1 MMDMATSPLP
11 TLSSSAT
18 TTTAARIPRPATIAR
33 DALYLCAGLPAGIVT
48 FSVLV
53 TGLSLAAGLAIT
65 LVGIPVMLATL
76 YASRLMGDVER
87 RRAGWVLGVP
97 VTRTARPWRGGL
109 WERTKTAFTDVG
121 AWRDMVWGLILLPL
135 GILGFTVAVT
145 AWSTALGL
153 LTSPL
158 WYWALPDNDNPDNAT
173 LNYLNNHAAG
183 PSAVRVA
190 AGLVLIPVA
199 IFLCR
204 ALADATARA
213 ARALLN
219 H

>member
-1 MMDMATSPLP
+1 MATSPLP
-11 TLSSSAT
+11 ALSSSA
-18 TTTAARIPRPATIAR
+18 AKPVRIPRPATVAR

-65 LVGIPVMLATL
+65 LVGVPVMLATL
-76 YASRLMGDVER
+76 CAARLMGDVER
-87 RRAGWVLGVP
+87 RRAGWVLDAP
-97 VTRTARPWRGGL
+97 VTRTARPWRGGI
-109 WERTKTAFTDVG
+109 WARTKAAFTDVG
-121 AWRDMVWGLILLPL
+121 AWRDMVWGLILMPL
-135 GILGFTVAVT
+135 GIFGFTVAVT
-145 AWSTALGL
+145 VWSTALGL

-173 LNYLNNHAAG
+173 LNYLNSHAAG
-183 PSAVRVA
+183 PAAVRVV

-204 ALADATARA
+204 ALADATARG

>member
-1 MMDMATSPLP
+1 MMAMATSPLP
-11 TLSSSAT
+11 TLSSSA
-18 TTTAARIPRPATIAR
+18 AKPVRIPRPATIAH

-65 LVGIPVMLATL
+65 LVGVPVMLATL
-76 YASRLMGDVER
+76 YAARLMGDVER
-87 RRAGWVLGVP
+87 RRAGWVLDAP
-97 VTRTARPWRGGL
+97 VTRTGRPWRGGI
-109 WERTKTAFTDVG
+109 WARTKVAFTDVG
-121 AWRDMVWGLILLPL
+121 AWRDMVWGLILMPL
-135 GILGFTVAVT
+135 GTFGFTVAVT
-145 AWSTALGL
+145 VWSTALGL

-173 LNYLNNHAAG
+173 LNYLNSHAAG
-183 PSAVRVA
+183 PAAVRVA

-204 ALADATARA
+204 ALADATARG

>member
-1 MMDMATSPLP
+1 MMGMATSPLP

-18 TTTAARIPRPATIAR
+18 TTPAWIPRPATIAR

-76 YASRLMGDVER
+76 YASRLMGDAER
-87 RRAGWVLGVP
+87 WRAGWVLDAP
-97 VTRTARPWRGGL
+97 VTRTARPWRGGI

-135 GILGFTVAVT
+135 GIFGFTVAVT
-145 AWSTALGL
+145 VWSTALGL

-158 WYWALPDNDNPDNAT
+158 WYWALPDDDEPDYAALDF
-173 LNYLNNHAAG
+173 LNSHAVG
-183 PSAVRVA
+183 PSAVRFA

-213 ARALLN
+213 ARALLQ

>member
-1 MMDMATSPLP
+1 MMGMATSPLP
-11 TLSSSAT
+11 TLSSSAGHG
-18 TTTAARIPRPATIAR
+18 ALRIPRPATIAR

-65 LVGIPVMLATL
+65 LVGIPVTL
-76 YASRLMGDVER
+76 YASRLMGDAER
-87 RRAGWVLGVP
+87 WRAGWVLDAP
-97 VTRTARPWRGGL
+97 VARTARPWRGGI

-135 GILGFTVAVT
+135 GIFGFTVAVT

-173 LNYLNNHAAG
+173 LDFLNSHAAG
-183 PSAVRVA
+183 PSAVRAA
-190 AGLVLIPVA
+190 AGLLLIPVA

-213 ARALLN
+213 ARALLD

>member
-11 TLSSSAT
+11 ALSSST
-18 TTTAARIPRPATIAR
+18 HAAWIPRPATIAR

-76 YASRLMGDVER
+76 YASRLMGDAER
-87 RRAGWVLGVP
+87 WRAGWVVDAP
-97 VTRTARPWRGGL
+97 VTRTARPWRGGI

-121 AWRDMVWGLILLPL
+121 AWRDMVWGLILLPM
-135 GILGFTVAVT
+135 GIFGFTVAVT

-158 WYWALPDNDNPDNAT
+158 WYWALPDDDTTAYAA
-173 LNYLNNHAAG
+173 LNFLNSHAVG
-183 PSAVRVA
+183 PAVVRVA
-190 AGLVLIPVA
+190 VGLVLIPVA
-199 IFLCR
+199 ISLCR
-204 ALADATARA
+204 VLADATART

>member
-1 MMDMATSPLP
+1 MMAMATSPLP
-11 TLSSSAT
+11 SLSSSPSAL
-18 TTTAARIPRPATIAR
+18 RIPRPATAAR

-65 LVGIPVMLATL
+65 LLGIPVAVATL
-76 YASRLMGDVER
+76 YAARLMGDAER
-87 RRAGWVLGVP
+87 WRAGWVLDAP
-97 VTRTARPWRGGL
+97 VSRTARPWRGSV
-109 WERTKTAFTDVG
+109 WARTKAALTDVG
-121 AWRDMVWGLILLPL
+121 AWRDTVWGLVLAPL
-135 GILGFTVAVT
+135 GTFGFTVAVT
-145 AWSTALGL
+145 LWSSALGL

-158 WYWALPDNDNPDNAT
+158 WYWSLPDNEDPSNAT
-173 LNYLNNHAAG
+173 LDFLNSHAAG

-199 IFLCR
+199 ALICR

-213 ARALLN
+213 ARALLQ

>member
-1 MMDMATSPLP
+1 MDMATSPLP
-11 TLSSSAT
+11 TLSSSSSA
-18 TTTAARIPRPATIAR
+18 TAAWISGWGRSLAR

-87 RRAGWVLGVP
+87 RRAGWVLDAP
-97 VTRTARPWRGGL
+97 VTRTARPWRGGI
-109 WERTKTAFTDVG
+109 WQRTKTAFTDVG

-135 GILGFTVAVT
+135 GTFGFTVAVT

-173 LNYLNNHAAG
+173 LDFLNSHAVG
-183 PSAVRVA
+183 PSVVRVA

-199 IFLCR
+199 IALCR
-204 ALADATARA
+204 GLADATARA

>member
-1 MMDMATSPLP
+1 MLDMATSPLP
-11 TLSSSAT
+11 TLSSSDRGT
-18 TTTAARIPRPATIAR
+18 LRIPRPATIAR
-33 DALYLCAGLPAGIVT
+33 DAVYLCAGLPAGIVT
-48 FSVLV
+48 LSVLV

-76 YASRLMGDVER
+76 YASRLMGDAER
-87 RRAGWVLGVP
+87 WRAGWVLDAP
-97 VTRTARPWRGGL
+97 VTRTARPWGGGI

-135 GILGFTVAVT
+135 GIFGFTVAVT
-145 AWSTALGL
+145 VWSTALGL

-158 WYWALPDNDNPDNAT
+158 WYWALPDGDNTDSAALDF
-173 LNYLNNHAAG
+173 LNSHAVG
-183 PSAVRVA
+183 PSVVRVA
-190 AGLVLIPVA
+190 AGLALIPVA

-213 ARALLN
+213 ARALLQ